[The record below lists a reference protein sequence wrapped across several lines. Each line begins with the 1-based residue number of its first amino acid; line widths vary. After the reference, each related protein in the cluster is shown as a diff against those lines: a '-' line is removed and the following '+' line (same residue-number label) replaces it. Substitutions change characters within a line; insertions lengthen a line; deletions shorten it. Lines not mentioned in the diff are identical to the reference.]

1 MQPSAPAAN
10 PITSNTNMPFGGSP
24 QAASDYGTA
33 SNILNYLPTQETQ
46 STNNATKINSNPGSI
61 LPNININAPT
71 YTAPTAKSINPASYG
86 TNEAAYNA
94 AVQEAEQNQ
103 ISAENSTFGAAQGA
117 LSSAENQY
125 GNLTPVYQSLASQ
138 YNIPG
143 YQNDVATL
151 SGLLQ
156 NLNQDVNARTTLGG
170 GAITQSARDE
180 AYTNQAQPL
189 NMALNNA
196 SEFLNYGQNDVSN
209 LMDTYEKSLGNQLQP
224 LESNISALPGLFGQA
239 NSASEA
245 GYGQGATAIED
256 TISNAQRQQEIA
268 VSQGNL
274 ALQQKAFNAQ
284 YGSGTM
290 TDLLNKLA
298 NGSIPGMSLKNSG
311 VGGGAGY
318 NFQVN
323 NAPASAGTWAATN
336 NLPINYVLSTMA
348 SKGDKNAESALS
360 AITNAGGVTQSIV
373 NQYPDLFWA
382 AGQGQASTNSNN
394 TSKKSTPS
402 AAPKPTLAADY
413 TGSGQ
418 LFTGF
423 SGL

>member
-46 STNNATKINSNPGSI
+46 STNTATNINSNPGSI

-86 TNEAAYNA
+86 TNETAYNA
-94 AVQEAEQNQ
+94 AVQGAEQNQ

-117 LSSAENQY
+117 LASAENQY

-170 GAITQSARDE
+170 GAITESARDE
-180 AYTNQAQPL
+180 AYSDQAQPL

-209 LMDTYEKSLGNQLQP
+209 LMDTYEKSLGNELQP
-224 LESNISALPGLFGQA
+224 LESNISALPGLFSQA
-239 NSASEA
+239 NEASQA
-245 GYGQGATAIED
+245 GYGQGATAIQNKV
-256 TISNAQRQQEIA
+256 SNAAEQQ
-268 VSQGNL
+268 SL
-274 ALQQKAFNAQ
+274 DLQAQ
-284 YGSGTM
+284 YNTIQAAAEKAEYGTGEGNVAADFGA
-290 TDLLNKLA
+290 TS
-298 NGSIPGMSLKNSG
+298 NGTLPGMQFKNPTQGSK
-311 VGGGAGY
+311 AGY
-318 NFQVN
+318 AFTVGNS
-323 NAPASAGTWAATN
+323 PASAASWAATN
-336 NLPINYVLSTMA
+336 AASLYGANTSPVQAVGTTIENMA
-348 SKGDKNAESALS
+348 TNGDPTANQAYQEIVKNNGQITS
-360 AITNAGGVTQSIV
+360 AIIQKFPS
-373 NQYPDLFWA
+373 LFW
-382 AGQGQASTNSNN
+382 GWQ
-394 TSKKSTPS
+394 
-402 AAPKPTLAADY
+402 
-413 TGSGQ
+413 
-418 LFTGF
+418 
-423 SGL
+423 